1 MTQSSNIT
9 VPSDVLISKTINK
22 SVGQTELGIE
32 SFSFIFYSLLVGF
45 SFCQFS
51 FQVIN
56 MFIDLSYFLNDNFK
70 LFSLSISGGLG
81 FICGVL
87 QWLDLLEDS
96 IVIDNVYNP

>member
-1 MTQSSNIT
+1 
-9 VPSDVLISKTINK
+9 
-22 SVGQTELGIE
+22 
-32 SFSFIFYSLLVGF
+32 
-45 SFCQFS
+45 
-51 FQVIN
+51 